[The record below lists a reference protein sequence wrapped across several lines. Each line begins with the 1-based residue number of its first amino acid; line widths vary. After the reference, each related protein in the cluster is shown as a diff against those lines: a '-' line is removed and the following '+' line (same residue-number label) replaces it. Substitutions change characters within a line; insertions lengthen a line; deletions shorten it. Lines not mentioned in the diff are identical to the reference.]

1 MEITR
6 ERVRAVV
13 TAFRPY
19 GVALMQP
26 EKEQEARDLLA
37 SLVADVH
44 ATGREDLIECV
55 DQAEAQV
62 TRTSAGAVELWL
74 DRLAKRL

>member
-6 ERVRAVV
+6 ERVWDVV

-26 EKEQEARDLLA
+26 QKEQEARDLLS

-44 ATGREDLIECV
+44 ATGRKDLIGYV
-55 DQAEAQV
+55 DQAAAQV
-62 TRTSAGAVELWL
+62 TRASAGSVELWL

>member
-6 ERVRAVV
+6 ERVWDVV

-19 GVALMQP
+19 GVALMQRQ
-26 EKEQEARDLLA
+26 KEQEARDLLS

-44 ATGREDLIECV
+44 ATGREDLIGYV
-55 DQAEAQV
+55 DQAAAQV
-62 TRTSAGAVELWL
+62 TRTSAGSVELWL

>member
-6 ERVRAVV
+6 ERVWDVV

-26 EKEQEARDLLA
+26 AKEQEARDLLA

-44 ATGREDLIECV
+44 ATGRGGLIECV
-55 DQAEAQV
+55 DQAAGQV
-62 TRTSAGAVELWL
+62 SRTSAGSLELWL